1 MPAWAAVVAAFGMPI
16 VCTLFIVVIKHSNDT
31 LKIAAYD
38 FTIAYWGLMSL
49 ICQIAAVVYF
59 KLEPEVFDWRL
70 WKDGFFASLL
80 NLVGCTF
87 ALSAF

>member
-1 MPAWAAVVAAFGMPI
+1 MPI

-31 LKIAAYD
+31 LKIAACD

-49 ICQIAAVVYF
+49 VCQIVAVIYF
-59 KLEPEVFDWRL
+59 KLEPEVFDWGL